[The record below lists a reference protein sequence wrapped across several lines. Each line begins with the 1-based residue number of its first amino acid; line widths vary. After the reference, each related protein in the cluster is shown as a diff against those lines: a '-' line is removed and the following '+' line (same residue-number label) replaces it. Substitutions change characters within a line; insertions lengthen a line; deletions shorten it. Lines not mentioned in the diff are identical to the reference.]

1 MTYTVVVRVYQ
12 TNPNAF
18 FHVVEK
24 TVWHYANAGT
34 WSESNGTLVLT
45 MGGSGTSGTLRFI
58 ADTGEI
64 FLAVLGVH
72 NYDVAADLAVA
83 ETGKVANAEYY
94 AGGKRS
100 GVPVQPSCSVNNA
113 SGWKISVNF
122 MATEGSDLKANI
134 VIG

>member
-1 MTYTVVVRVYQ
+1 
-12 TNPNAF
+12 
-18 FHVVEK
+18 
-24 TVWHYANAGT
+24 VWHYANAGT

-64 FLAVLGVH
+64 FLVVLGVH
-72 NYDVAADLAVA
+72 NYAPWCNVAPYLAAA
-83 ETGKVANAEYY
+83 ETGEVGNAEYY

-100 GVPVQPSCSVNNA
+100 GVPVQPSCTVNNA
-113 SGWKISVNF
+113 SGRKISVNF